1 MPLRCASERT
11 HREAALPTFPRD
23 LTSPEIDWFL
33 IRERVV
39 TLFWRER
46 LLDDALAELRTMGYK
61 VVDLDAAAS
70 ADVQAFIVAVGGA
83 LDFPDYYGKNLDAL
97 NDCLRDVA
105 TFDYGSDPD
114 STGTVVAFRHY
125 DRIVS
130 VDAKRAE
137 AVLDIFTDRA
147 RDGLLIGHRM
157 MVLVQSDD
165 PDLSFGPLGAQ
176 SAGWN
181 QSEWMDITRHPDRD
195 PRNAMEANALR
206 RVTAPG
212 REEADT
218 TNGG

>member
-1 MPLRCASERT
+1 M
-11 HREAALPTFPRD
+11 PTFPRD
-23 LTSPEIDWFL
+23 LTSPGIDWFL
-33 IRERVV
+33 IRDRVV

-46 LLDDALAELRTMGYK
+46 LLDDALEELRAMGYK
-61 VVDLDAAAS
+61 VVDVDAAGS
-70 ADVQAFIVAVGGA
+70 ADDQAFLVAIGTA

-105 TFDYGSDPD
+105 TFDYGSDLN

-125 DRIVS
+125 DRIVAT
-130 VDAKRAE
+130 DAKRAE

-165 PDLSFGPLGAQ
+165 PELSFGPLGGQ

-181 QSEWMDITRHPDRD
+181 QNEWMNITRHPDRE
-195 PRNAMEANALR
+195 PRNAMEASALR
-206 RVTAPG
+206 RVAALDG
-212 REEADT
+212 ADGASPT
-218 TNGG
+218 EG

>member
-1 MPLRCASERT
+1 MS
-11 HREAALPTFPRD
+11 
-23 LTSPEIDWFL
+23 SPEVDWFL

-46 LLDDALAELRTMGYK
+46 LLDDALAELRAMGYK
-61 VVDLDAAAS
+61 VVDLDASAS
-70 ADVQAFIVAVGGA
+70 ADAQAFLVAIGVA
-83 LDFPDYYGKNLDAL
+83 LDFPDFYGENLDAL

-105 TFDYGSDPD
+105 TLDYGSDPD

-130 VDAKRAE
+130 MDAKRAE

-181 QSEWMDITRHPDRD
+181 QHESMNISRHPDRE
-195 PRNAMEANALR
+195 PRNAMEASALR
-206 RVTAPG
+206 RVAALGQDAG
-212 REEADT
+212 RTTDEA
-218 TNGG
+218 